1 MLYSGFYYC
10 GTPSWL
16 LASQKKRG
24 GGGGGGGGGG
34 AQACKQTE
42 NLDLWRMNKSWV
54 ADLGVWASG
63 EWVIV
68 DCDRPLIISH
78 DVLEQHIVV
87 GIESGGNRME
97 GLQQQKS
104 YLNLG

>member
-16 LASQKKRG
+16 LASQKNRG
-24 GGGGGGGGGG
+24 GGRGGG

-54 ADLGVWASG
+54 ADLGVWVSG

-87 GIESGGNRME
+87 GIESGSNRME

-104 YLNLG
+104 CLDLG